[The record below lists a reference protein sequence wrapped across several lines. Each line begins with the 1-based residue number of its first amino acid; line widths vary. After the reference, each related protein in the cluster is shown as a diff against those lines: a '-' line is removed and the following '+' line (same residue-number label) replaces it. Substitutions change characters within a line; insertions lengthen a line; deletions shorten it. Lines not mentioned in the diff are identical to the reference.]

1 METKQWIWLV
11 LVKNLRQW
19 SFRWVVVF
27 HPITIESLRQESIC
41 LILLFLIVSDHETGH
56 TIIIKTK
63 VWLVGSCG
71 EGLEV
76 FLLYFVIRIKPK
88 RTIKTHLVESK
99 VCWLLVP
106 VNQLLDAL
114 LSVFFDFWWVR
125 GEVWS
130 FFGSLKSHRRIWP
143 STEPRCNS
151 AVEHWG
157 LKSSSW
163 GSNTGLVW
171 CPGLLGLSAIHLAF
185 LRKLVFYFNI
195 VNPLV

>member
-1 METKQWIWLV
+1 METKQWIWLI
-11 LVKNLRQW
+11 LVKNLRQRGL
-19 SFRWVVVF
+19 RWVVVF
-27 HPITIESLRQESIC
+27 HPITIESFRQESIC
-41 LILLFLIVSDHETGH
+41 LILLFFIVSDHETGY

-71 EGLEV
+71 EGLKV
-76 FLLYFVIRIKPK
+76 FFLYLVISVKPK
-88 RTIKTHLVESK
+88 RTIKTHLIESK

-125 GEVWS
+125 GEIWS

-143 STEPRCNS
+143 SAEPRSHS
-151 AVEHWG
+151 AVEHRG

-171 CPGLLGLSAIHLAF
+171 YSRLLWLPAIHLSF
-185 LRKLVFYFNI
+185 LRKRVFYFNI
-195 VNPLV
+195 VNP